1 MFCKGEGVA
10 KDLVVFGC
18 GSGFDHFGV
27 SSWCSGPVALLDK
40 AASYSAC
47 QVLTAH
53 DARYASS
60 KRSERAQPS
69 DGFL

>member
-1 MFCKGEGVA
+1 MVLLIVGAVDDFGVA
-10 KDLVVFGC
+10 SPLGAQVRKLE
-18 GSGFDHFGV
+18 
-27 SSWCSGPVALLDK
+27 LDK

-53 DARYASS
+53 YARYASS

-69 DGFL
+69 DGLCVLTQGR